1 MNRAFRF
8 VLVAIAFAAST
19 FALADDR
26 DEYNRRSAERY
37 VAMFD
42 MADVNKDGLVS
53 RMEARG
59 TIELEAHFDEL
70 DVNRDGNITRDELTR
85 YIQSTY
91 R

>member
-1 MNRAFRF
+1 MNRSFRF
-8 VLVAIAFAAST
+8 VLLTIAFVAST
-19 FALADDR
+19 VAMADDR
-26 DEYNRRSAERY
+26 AEYNRRSAERY

-53 RMEARG
+53 REEARG
-59 TIELEAHFDEL
+59 TIELEAYFDDL